1 MSQGISWTLIG
12 PSWVTCLPLNQSQCF
27 GLPMPGLNALLLGL
41 EGSLRLPWAL
51 GLRCQKVIMPRK
63 TGLLFLEGVAPVPK
77 TPVPQVGWE
86 GQAPTPDTLFVR
98 PFIVD

>member
-1 MSQGISWTLIG
+1 
-12 PSWVTCLPLNQSQCF
+12 
-27 GLPMPGLNALLLGL
+27 MPGLSALLLGL

-86 GQAPTPDTLFVR
+86 GQAGTQPRHSVR
-98 PFIVD
+98 PSIVD